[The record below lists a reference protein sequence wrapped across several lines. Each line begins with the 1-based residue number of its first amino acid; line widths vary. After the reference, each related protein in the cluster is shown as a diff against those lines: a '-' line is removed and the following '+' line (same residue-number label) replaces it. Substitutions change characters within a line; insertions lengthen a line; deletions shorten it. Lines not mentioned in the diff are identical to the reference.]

1 MRFIL
6 PKNDGAQRY
15 LEGQLR
21 WEWLSLPHGE
31 HTEALASL
39 LSPRDEEGI
48 DLNAPP
54 MALQVQV
61 QISLIQEAKT

>member
-15 LEGQLR
+15 LEGQQ
-21 WEWLSLPHGE
+21 WLSLPHGE

-61 QISLIQEAKT
+61 QISLIREAKM